1 MKISRFLCEYS
12 AHLNFDLDP
21 VIPWETMKE
30 AINSEIRAAH
40 MNSMTYWDHFNP
52 DNIHR
57 SNVLK
62 AQIVKAQT
70 EKNVSRRRVPGQRL
84 AHQLLLRNPV

>member
-12 AHLNFDLDP
+12 SFLKFDFDP
-21 VIPWETMKE
+21 VIPLESMKE
-30 AINSEIRAAH
+30 AINSEIKAAH
-40 MNSMTYWDHFNP
+40 INSMTYWDHFNP

-70 EKNVSRRRVPGQRL
+70 EKNVSRRRVPGR
-84 AHQLLLRNPV
+84 